1 MNHHEELRILRQRRR
16 QIAAGIRNTTGHQRA
31 SLVASYE
38 AAMRAENR
46 HKIAI
51 EFDL

>member
-1 MNHHEELRILRQRRR
+1 MNHLEEIEILRNRRR
-16 QIAAGIRNTTGHQRA
+16 QIAAGIRNTTGHQKA
-31 SLVASYE
+31 QLVASYD

-46 HKIAI
+46 HRMAI